1 MDLIRLSPSLTK
13 SCTRIKDKHYQ
24 IRDIANPDELS
35 FVKLQPD
42 TLAFKHERDFFFLN
56 DDLLAVPLIK
66 AECYAIVRTQDGSIL
81 CKFTPPNC
89 EFVFNTTLIKNFNQF
104 RAPDAVP

>member
-1 MDLIRLSPSLTK
+1 MTLSS
-13 SCTRIKDKHYQ
+13 TRIKDKHYR
-24 IRDIANPDELS
+24 IRTIANPDEIS
-35 FVKLQPD
+35 FVKLLPD
-42 TLAFKHERDFFFLN
+42 KLAFTHDRDFFFLN
-56 DDLLAVPLIK
+56 DDLLAVPLIE

-81 CKFTPPNC
+81 CQINTQNC